1 MIKINLLP
9 QRKAKRA
16 AEPGQAQVAIG
27 LGALAAAAGL
37 MFFAVHRPAAAAR
50 DQALRE
56 VQELQ
61 DANAKSEDAIK
72 EMPALQGIVD
82 AEERRAAA
90 INQLLGTVV
99 VPDNLLHELGKI
111 LTPNRKPTLTREM
124 EERISDGPKGDP
136 NRRFALDWD
145 PKHVWITGFSVK
157 GDDFTLEGGAQ
168 AEADVPQLAK
178 RMQASVYF
186 DEVTSPSSQRIDDRQ
201 TNVSY
206 YKFTITGKVVF

>member
-1 MIKINLLP
+1 
-9 QRKAKRA
+9 
-16 AEPGQAQVAIG
+16 
-27 LGALAAAAGL
+27 
-37 MFFAVHRPAAAAR
+37 
-50 DQALRE
+50 
-56 VQELQ
+56 
-61 DANAKSEDAIK
+61 
-72 EMPALQGIVD
+72 MPALQGIVD
-82 AEERRAAA
+82 AEERRADA
-90 INQLLGTVV
+90 IDQLLGTVV
-99 VPDNLLHELGKI
+99 VPDNLLHELGEI
-111 LTPNRKPTLTREM
+111 LTPNHKPTLTREM